1 MRISIFN
8 LNTNKSVIEIKF
20 ELSKRMFILQ
30 PVIID
35 KELSFLT
42 NELLNIRTKW
52 MTYYLNF
59 TVYDEDNNN
68 ENKIEESML
77 NDIRI
82 IIKKAM
88 IYLNRK
94 GGTYKVFFY
103 KV

>member
-1 MRISIFN
+1 
-8 LNTNKSVIEIKF
+8 
-20 ELSKRMFILQ
+20 MFILQ

-42 NELLNIRTKW
+42 NDLLNIRTKW

-59 TVYDEDNNN
+59 TVYDKDNN

-88 IYLNRK
+88 TYLNRK
-94 GGTYKVFFY
+94 DGTYKVFFY

>member
-30 PVIID
+30 PIIID

-42 NELLNIRTKW
+42 NDLLNIRTKW

-59 TVYDEDNNN
+59 TVYDKDNN

-77 NDIRI
+77 KDVSI
-82 IIKKAM
+82 IIKKAI

-94 GGTYKVFFY
+94 GGTYKMFFY

>member
-1 MRISIFN
+1 MRITIFN

-20 ELSKRMFILQ
+20 ELSKRMFIVQ

-42 NELLNIRTKW
+42 NDLLNIRTKW
-52 MTYYLNF
+52 MTHYLNF
-59 TVYDEDNNN
+59 TVYDKDNN
-68 ENKIEESML
+68 ENKLEESML
-77 NDIRI
+77 NDILI

-88 IYLNRK
+88 IYLNEK
-94 GGTYKVFFY
+94 DGTYKVFFY

>member
-20 ELSKRMFILQ
+20 ELSKRMFIVQ

-42 NELLNIRTKW
+42 NDLLNIRTKW

-59 TVYDEDNNN
+59 TVYDKDNN
-68 ENKIEESML
+68 ENNIEESML

-82 IIKKAM
+82 ILKKAM
-88 IYLNRK
+88 VYLNKK

>member
-20 ELSKRMFILQ
+20 ELSKRMFIVQ

-42 NELLNIRTKW
+42 NDLLNIRTKW

-59 TVYDEDNNN
+59 TVYDKDNNK
-68 ENKIEESML
+68 NKLEESML

-88 IYLNRK
+88 VYLNRK